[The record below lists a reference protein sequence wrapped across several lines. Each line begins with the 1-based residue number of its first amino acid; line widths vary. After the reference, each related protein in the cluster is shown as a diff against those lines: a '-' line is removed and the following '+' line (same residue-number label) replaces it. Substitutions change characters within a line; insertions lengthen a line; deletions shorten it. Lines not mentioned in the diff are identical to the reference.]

1 MKRIGIYGGAFNPP
15 HIGHVQGAKYALSA
29 LELER
34 LLVIPSYVS
43 PHKAAPEN
51 SPTAQQRLEMSE
63 IAFGGEEKI
72 QVSGLELARGGTSY
86 TYETVEQVRGL
97 YPDAEIVL
105 LMGTDMFL
113 SFDRWKEPERIL
125 KNASLGVM
133 YRGDR
138 QEKEEILKKKE
149 AFECRGATVYLV
161 ENPVIEISSTDL
173 RRMLVFRCADEFILP
188 AVMEYIQRNNL
199 YGTGKN
205 LRHLSEEKL
214 REAVCSLLD
223 PKRVPHV
230 LGCRDAAVEL
240 AKIWGADETDAAR
253 AGLLHDV
260 TKALGG
266 RLQLA
271 LCWAYGAQIDEFSI
285 RNPKILHALTGSLV
299 ARRIFGESLEVADA
313 IRTHTAGE
321 ANMNILQKIIYVADY
336 MEPNRDFDGVEELR
350 YLAHTDIDKALKK
363 GLTWATDIL
372 RQQGREISPQS
383 LEAMEELTR
392 YGV

>member
-29 LELER
+29 LELAK
-34 LLVIPSYVS
+34 LLVIPSFVS
-43 PHKAAPEN
+43 PHKCAPEG
-51 SPTAQQRLEMSE
+51 SPDAKQRLEMTAR
-63 IAFGGEEKI
+63 AFSGDEKI
-72 QVSGLELARGGTSY
+72 EVSDLELQRGGTSY
-86 TYETVEQVRGL
+86 TYETVEQVRAL
-97 YPDAEIVL
+97 YPDSELVL

-113 SFDRWKEPERIL
+113 SFDKWREPERIL

-133 YRGDR
+133 YRGKH

-149 AFECRGATVYLV
+149 AFEKQGATVYLV
-161 ENPVIEISSTDL
+161 ENPVTQISSTDL
-173 RRMLVFRCADEFILP
+173 RRMLVFRCADEFITP

-199 YGTGKN
+199 YGTGRN

-214 REAVCSLLD
+214 QEAVCSLLD

-271 LCWAYGAQIDEFSI
+271 LCWAYGAEIDEFSL

-299 ARRIFGESLEVADA
+299 AQRIFGESLEVADA
-313 IRTHTAGE
+313 IRTHTAGD

-383 LEAMEELTR
+383 LAAMEELTR

>member
-1 MKRIGIYGGAFNPP
+1 MMRIGIYGGAFNPP
-15 HIGHVQGAKYALSA
+15 HIGHVQGARYALTA
-29 LELER
+29 LELEK
-34 LLVIPSYVS
+34 LLVIPSHAS
-43 PHKAAPEN
+43 PHKAAPDN
-51 SPTAQQRLEMSE
+51 SPTAQQRLEMTMA
-63 IAFGGEEKI
+63 AFADVENAE
-72 QVSGLELARGGTSY
+72 VSDLELARGGTSF
-86 TYETVEQVRGL
+86 TFQTVEQVREL
-97 YPDAEIVL
+97 YPEAEIIL

-113 SFDRWKEPERIL
+113 SFDRWREPDRIL

-133 YRGDR
+133 YRGER
-138 QEKEEILKKKE
+138 GEKEEILKKKE
-149 AFECRGATVYLV
+149 AYEKLGAKVYLV
-161 ENPVIEISSTDL
+161 ENPVVEISSTDL
-173 RRMLVFRCADEFILP
+173 RRMLIFRCADEFILP
-188 AVMEYIQRNNL
+188 GVMEYIQRNNL

-205 LRHLSEEKL
+205 LRHLPEDKL
-214 REAVCSLLD
+214 RDAVCSLLD

-240 AKIWGADETDAAR
+240 ARIWGADETDAAR

-299 ARRIFGESLEVADA
+299 AQRIFGESLEVVDA

-321 ANMNILQKIIYVADY
+321 AGMNILQKIIYVADY

-383 LEAMEELTR
+383 LAAMEELTQF
-392 YGV
+392 GV